1 MMSRAAAYLGRAP
14 VSRVATRAVSNVRV
28 AALSSLR
35 RCLHGLSTPQPRRRR
50 DHLRKL
56 RAGDSALP
64 SSWDALGI
72 WPRAQTRRRSLGT
85 SQRRGDA
92 FFPTW
97 CESMRLSGLPASGE
111 QNGGLKSA
119 EWGPAPGE
127 TARWRHSPMFRRH
140 RRAMFNGLGT
150 TRSRQYFNLSSPN
163 ERPHTGPA
171 STRSVASRRQWP
183 MALRRSL
190 TAARCALS
198 VRVGASSDVATEPG

>member
-1 MMSRAAAYLGRAP
+1 MRKDIRNPKPTSNMVMMSRAAAYLGRAP
-14 VSRVATRAVSNVRV
+14 VSRVATRVFSNVRV

-56 RAGDSALP
+56 RAGDSTLP

-150 TRSRQYFNLSSPN
+150 TRSLQYFNLSSPLN
-163 ERPHTGPA
+163 GRTQ
-171 STRSVASRRQWP
+171 VRRRLGLW
-183 MALRRSL
+183 RRAGNGL
-190 TAARCALS
+190 WRFVEA
-198 VRVGASSDVATEPG
+198 